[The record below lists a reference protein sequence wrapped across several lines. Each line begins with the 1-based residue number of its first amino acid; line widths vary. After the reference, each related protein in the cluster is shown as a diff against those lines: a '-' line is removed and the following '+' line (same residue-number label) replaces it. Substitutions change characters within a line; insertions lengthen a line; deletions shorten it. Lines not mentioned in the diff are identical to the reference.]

1 MAKRKAPGWA
11 GFPEGAALSLA
22 LYIVFQ
28 CLLALLTIKGVVPE
42 GAAFRFQAGSGAVAA
57 CCGGTLAIR
66 RTDAGTLWAAL
77 GSAAIFAVVLVLGG
91 MLVCDGV
98 VWSRESLILLAAA
111 LAGGVLAGLLG
122 SRRGKRRKQHAA
134 PTRRAKAG
142 KKA

>member
-28 CLLALLTIKGVVPE
+28 CLLALLTIKGVLPE
-42 GAAFRFQAGSGAVAA
+42 GAAFRFQAGSGAAAA
-57 CCGGTLAIR
+57 CCGGILAIR
-66 RTDAGTLWAAL
+66 RTSAGTLWAAL

-98 VWSRESLILLAAA
+98 VWSRESVILLAAV
-111 LAGGVLAGLLG
+111 LAGGILAGLLG
-122 SRRGKRRKQHAA
+122 SRRGKKRKQPVVPA
-134 PTRRAKAG
+134 RRAKVG
-142 KKA
+142 KKP